1 MAIFSVLH
9 IWAYPW
15 KPYDLQHSKLV
26 LAEGGPE
33 FEHGYLGGPGGIK
46 AFADAFNPWDV
57 IKAIGRGFR
66 WVAVGRSKRLQ
77 DESYKS
83 HLEGTS
89 LDSMNATDKAGRY
102 QPLGGNDSQTNLSYH
117 GGNRSQ
123 FLEHGSPNPK
133 RNMGDTA
140 YHGGA
145 QRNHD
150 PRHQHERGVSDQEIA
165 GPKSSRGPWSD
176 NPRTPWPPGVQEG
189 AHYGDMR

>member
-26 LAEGGPE
+26 LAEGGPDLQ
-33 FEHGYLGGPGGIK
+33 HGYLGGPGGIK

-66 WVAVGRSKRLQ
+66 WVFIGRSKRLQ

-89 LDSMNATDKAGRY
+89 LESMNAMDKAGRY
-102 QPLGGNDSQTNLSYH
+102 QPLGDHDSQTNLPYH
-117 GGNRSQ
+117 SGNGSQ
-123 FLEHGSPNPK
+123 FSEHGAPNLN
-133 RNMGDTA
+133 RNMVDSA
-140 YHGGA
+140 YHGA

-150 PRHQHERGVSDQEIA
+150 PRYQHERGGSDH
-165 GPKSSRGPWSD
+165 GTMDPDSSRGPWSD

-189 AHYGDMR
+189 ARYGDMR